1 MFILN
6 QKNKIL
12 RKINKRDA
20 EKNFQEAF
28 SLYFDIVFQ
37 IISLG
42 SRDRFESV
50 FFLARFLFL
59 SLIFIKKR
67 SYPSD

>member
-28 SLYFDIVFQ
+28 SLYFNILFR

-42 SRDRFESV
+42 SRDRFKSV
-50 FFLARFLFL
+50 FFLAHSPFLP
-59 SLIFIKKR
+59 LIFIKKR